1 MKIST
6 IYFLMGIFFLIII
19 IITNR
24 YHLVFI
30 PLYFLVITILQII
43 REIKMEEK
51 QKNEKTKNESI

>member
-43 REIKMEEK
+43 REIKMKEK